1 MTVAGA
7 ADPVPGATAARTA
20 NVLGALA
27 LIVTDQT
34 DRTVAARSG
43 QSASSAAA
51 LSALHQFLDRPTVD
65 KLRQVLGLTPSGAVR
80 LVDRL
85 GADGLVVRGPGADGR
100 SRAVT
105 LTASGRASAAELARA
120 RRDVLVTMLDGFSA
134 DEVQALE
141 RMLGRMMRN
150 AVRAKAGG
158 AWICRLCD
166 LTACDRAAG
175 RCPAMTAAAERYG
188 RRPDVAEPD
197 RAAVSGAESPAGPG
211 E

>member
-1 MTVAGA
+1 MTDLDRA
-7 ADPVPGATAARTA
+7 A

-27 LIVTDQT
+27 GTVTDQ
-34 DRTVAARSG
+34 VAAAMTAATGLPGKGSTTTL
-43 QSASSAAA
+43 AA
-51 LSALHQFLDRPTVD
+51 LSAIAEFLHSPTVD
-65 KLRQVLGLTPSGAVR
+65 QLRQVLGLTPSGAVR

-85 GADGLVVRGPGADGR
+85 EADGLVVRGAGADGR

-105 LTASGRASAAELARA
+105 LTGPGRAAAVELARA
-120 RRDVLVTMLDGFSA
+120 RRDVLITMLDGFSA
-134 DEVQALE
+134 DEWPTLE

-188 RRPDVAEPD
+188 RPPDAPEPTGSS
-197 RAAVSGAESPAGPG
+197 A
-211 E
+211 